1 MRFVSLVSDNE
12 SSSAAVEE
20 LIAKAREFTQGKV
33 DVVFAFMTARHCD
46 EAERIA
52 EKLWLELDPQA
63 LIGCSGQGVI
73 GDYREIE
80 DAPGMA
86 LLVGDLNGVR
96 AHPFHISSRDW
107 KSLLEDPKAMA
118 DRVGRNDETRAVIG
132 FGDPFSTPVI
142 EVLQFMDEHAPGVPL
157 IGGMASAFSHPG
169 GNVLLRNDQVY
180 NDGMV
185 GLSLSGKVRIQTV
198 VSQGCH
204 PIGMPLI
211 ITRAH
216 SNVIE
221 QLGGR
226 SALTVLSDLVAGLSD
241 EDRRKVR
248 DKGMMIGR
256 AISEYKEKF
265 GRGDFLV
272 RQIGG
277 VDESHGA
284 ISVGDLV
291 RVGQTVQF
299 HVHDAEAA
307 HEDLELLLS
316 KERVGDA
323 PPAAL
328 LFTCNGRGRRLFAEA
343 NHDIGVAREAM
354 PATAI
359 AGFFAAGEVGP
370 VGGKNFIHGH
380 TASFALIREA

>member
-1 MRFVSLVSDNE
+1 MRFASLVSDNE
-12 SSSAAVEE
+12 SSLTAVDE
-20 LIAKAREFTQGKV
+20 LIGKAREFTRGKV
-33 DVVFAFMTARHCD
+33 DVVFAFITAHHCD
-46 EAERIA
+46 EAERIV

-63 LIGCSGQGVI
+63 LVGCSGQGVI
-73 GDYREIE
+73 GGCREVE

-86 LLVGDLNGVR
+86 LLAGDLGEVR
-96 AHPFHISSRDW
+96 AHPFHIGSRDW
-107 KSLLEDPKAMA
+107 KGLLKDPKAMA
-118 DRVGRNDETRAVIG
+118 ERVGRGEQTRAVIG

-142 EVLQFMDEHAPGVPL
+142 EILEFMDEHAPGIPL
-157 IGGMASAFSHPG
+157 IGGMASAFSRPG

-185 GLSLSGKVRIQTV
+185 GLSLSGKVKIQTV
-198 VSQGCH
+198 VSQGCR
-204 PIGMPLI
+204 PVGLPLV
-211 ITRAH
+211 ITKAH
-216 SNVIE
+216 GNVIE

-226 SALTVLSDLVAGLSD
+226 AALAVLSDIVAGLSE
-241 EDRRKVR
+241 EDRHRVR
-248 DKGMMIGR
+248 EKGMMIGR

-265 GRGDFLV
+265 ARGDFLV

-299 HVHDAEAA
+299 HVHDAEVA

-316 KERVGDA
+316 KERVGDP

-328 LFTCNGRGRRLFAEA
+328 LFTCNGRGRRLFSQP
-343 NHDIGVAREAM
+343 NHDIDVARGAM
-354 PATAI
+354 PESAI

-380 TASFALIREA
+380 TASFALIRPE